1 MQTPSLSQQAVLQ
14 SPSARQ
20 GCPVSVLQRRTY
32 KDARQ
37 TTTCLRAHQ
46 EQREPQDHSLED
58 LLVRSEESPCEN
70 TDAPWVPA
78 KSSSQTPTEIVSPT
92 VSPASEAISQK
103 LCFQPKSK
111 AASRAQRGRR
121 RQGVRDPHLHRRAHK
136 NARQTTTCLSSASR
150 YATRASEPQPRRPA
164 CEVRGKSL
172 REHRHSRA
180 PAKSSSQTPTEIVS
194 PIVSPASEAISQK
207 LCFQPKSK
215 VASGLAFARCPGL
228 CVKIPDKCTRLL
240 SETR

>member
-1 MQTPSLSQQAVLQ
+1 MQTPSLSRQAVLQ

-111 AASRAQRGRR
+111 AASPRTT
-121 RQGVRDPHLHRRAHK
+121 
-136 NARQTTTCLSSASR
+136 RQTQTRCPRPSSPSQGA
-150 YATRASEPQPRRPA
+150 QKRPTDNNMSV
-164 CEVRGKSL
+164 ERIKIFNESL
-172 REHRHSRA
+172 RTIA
-180 PAKSSSQTPTEIVS
+180 
-194 PIVSPASEAISQK
+194 
-207 LCFQPKSK
+207 
-215 VASGLAFARCPGL
+215 
-228 CVKIPDKCTRLL
+228 
-240 SETR
+240 